1 MTIVQIQPINNK
13 LSAITNTGQAIP
25 IYMIEGNVSVGKGIE
40 EINNQWVITSGSIEK
55 VAC

>member
-1 MTIVQIQPINNK
+1 MTIVQIQPINGK

-25 IYMIEGNVSVGKGIE
+25 IY
-40 EINNQWVITSGSIEK
+40 TIEK

>member
-25 IYMIEGNVSVGKGIE
+25 IYLIEGNVSVGKGIE